1 MSEHVRK
8 TFKQALDIL
17 DQSEPLIREVIES
30 ELFDAA
36 GVNNVKRN
44 LSKKATDRVMHKI
57 VAIRSHHLKAAFKHL
72 RANLP
77 HV

>member
-1 MSEHVRK
+1 MTEHVRK
-8 TFKQALDIL
+8 TFKEALDIL
-17 DQSEPLIREVIES
+17 DQSEPLMREVIES

-36 GVNNVKRN
+36 GVNNTKKN
-44 LSKKATDRVMHKI
+44 LSKKATNRVMKKI
-57 VAIRSHHLKAAFKHL
+57 VAIRTHHIKAAFKHL